1 MSVLSTTIHQH
12 NDRETPEDVAML
24 IRLFDQCFFHS
35 HNTRLVKIEGEPLYS
50 PANLTRHFHMIGFAN
65 GFFASALHEIAHWLI
80 AGEQRRQQ
88 EDYGYWYQPGQRNK
102 SQQAAFNAVEAK
114 PQAVEWLL
122 SKACGK
128 VFYVSLDNLNADNH
142 ASEAFKQAIYRELKI
157 LLSRELPDRMRLFQQ
172 LLSKSFQQPI
182 VLNVEDFCITEL
194 N

>member
-1 MSVLSTTIHQH
+1 MSVLSTTIHQQ

-35 HNTRLVKIEGEPLYS
+35 HNTRLVRVEGDPLYL
-50 PANLTRHFHMIGFAN
+50 PANASCNFHMIGFAH

-80 AGEQRRQQ
+80 AGDKRRRQ
-88 EDYGYWYQPGQRNK
+88 EDYGYWYQPGQRNA
-102 SQQAAFNAVEAK
+102 SQQAAFSAVEAK

-128 VFYVSLDNLNADNH
+128 IFYVSLDNLDADNDT
-142 ASEAFKQAIYRELKI
+142 SEAFKQAVYQELSI
-157 LLSRELPDRMRLFQQ
+157 LLSRPLPDRMRRFQQ
-172 LLSKSFQQPI
+172 LLSKAFQQPI
-182 VLNVEDFCITEL
+182 LLNIEDFCITEL